1 MLNAKASTCRMRR
14 GILVNYSTG
23 YYNNRVKSYENK
35 DEGNLLTYMTL
46 VFLDAQES
54 NGESP
59 WGANGEGVK

>member
-1 MLNAKASTCRMRR
+1 MRH